1 MIFGSTQ
8 LLLTTTLLRMT
19 TGDLTENRQKLT
31 YLQLSL
37 AEASPYSETNTFGAP
52 ETSVIL
58 NKINRLLNKQICLIK
73 SPPHPMG
80 PLSTPSGITLIIGVF
95 PKIHC
100 VSVSRVSF

>member
-1 MIFGSTQ
+1 MIFGSMQ

-37 AEASPYSETNTFGAP
+37 AETSPYSETNTFGAP
-52 ETSVIL
+52 ETAVIL
-58 NKINRLLNKQICLIK
+58 NKISRLLNKQIFLIK
-73 SPPHPMG
+73 SPPQPMG
-80 PLSTPSGITLIIGVF
+80 PLSTPRGITLIIGVF
-95 PKIHC
+95 PKIHR